1 MVLQLEI
8 AKIQEEN
15 REYLSRRWHGQLD
28 RNRHL
33 AREIRLQ
40 EIIDELAQLTER
52 KAA

>member
-1 MVLQLEI
+1 MLLQVEI

-15 REYLSRRWHGQLD
+15 REYFSRRYHGQLD

-33 AREIRLQ
+33 AREMRLQ
-40 EIIDELAQLTER
+40 EIIDELAQLTKR